1 VTAFWQRGA
10 PEYLKGG
17 EEMVVWKLKGCPRC
31 GGDVFID
38 REFDVWYAQCLQ
50 CSHRREV
57 DAVDEPKKQ
66 PVTAGVERSKTG
78 R

>member
-1 VTAFWQRGA
+1 
-10 PEYLKGG
+10 
-17 EEMVVWKLKGCPRC
+17 MVVWKLKGCPRC

-50 CSHRREV
+50 CSHRHEV
-57 DAVDEPKKQ
+57 NTVAESRKQ
-66 PVTAGVERSKTG
+66 PVTAGAERSNSE